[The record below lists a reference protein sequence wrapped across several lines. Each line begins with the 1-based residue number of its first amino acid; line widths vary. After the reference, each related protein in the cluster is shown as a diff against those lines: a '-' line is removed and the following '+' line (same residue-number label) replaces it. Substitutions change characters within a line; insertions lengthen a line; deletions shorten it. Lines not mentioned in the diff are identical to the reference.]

1 MALKT
6 VVTLT
11 DDLDGSPADETVKF
25 ALDGI
30 TYEIDLAKTNAEKLR
45 KALQPYKAAAR
56 KAPSG
61 GSGRGRGSRGSRSS
75 GGDRQRSARIRAWAK
90 QHGLPVS
97 ERGRISTHLAEA
109 YDADDPSRIT
119 GAKSSSDS

>member
-30 TYEIDLAKTNAEKLR
+30 AYEIDLRKSNAEKLR
-45 KALQPYKAAAR
+45 NALKPFREAAR
-56 KAPSG
+56 KAPAP
-61 GSGRGRGSRGSRSS
+61 GRGKSRSS
-75 GGDRQRSARIRAWAK
+75 RASSGDRQRSARIRAWAK
-90 QHGLPVS
+90 QHGIPVS

-109 YDADDPSRIT
+109 YEANDPSRVT
-119 GAKSSSDS
+119 GAKSSGKS